1 MVKFLWG
8 NSSFNF
14 TCFIIFY
21 SYIIKHRFPTA
32 KAPSMSLFSKLFGES
47 ISIAILTF
55 GLNISFSK
63 LFAKKY
69 KYKIS
74 PNQEFFAYGIS
85 NIASSFFNGYPGCVG
100 ISRCFIG
107 DGIGVKTQ
115 IVALINTIIMLI
127 VILAIGPL
135 LSSLPNVTRFSLL
148 IKYCLLL
155 VFMLSYVLP
164 IVRISFFDYCSIDSK
179 STSCN

>member
-1 MVKFLWG
+1 
-8 NSSFNF
+8 
-14 TCFIIFY
+14 
-21 SYIIKHRFPTA
+21 
-32 KAPSMSLFSKLFGES
+32 MSLFSKLFGES

-100 ISRCFIG
+100 ISRCFIS

-148 IKYCLLL
+148 IKYLFRTTEQL
-155 VFMLSYVLP
+155 VQTYKMVP
-164 IVRISFFDYCSIDSK
+164 IFSILCHFLKIRFSPY
-179 STSCN
+179 

>member
-21 SYIIKHRFPTA
+21 SYIIKYRFPTA

-135 LSSLPNVTRFSLL
+135 LSSLPNVTRFSL
-148 IKYCLLL
+148 
-155 VFMLSYVLP
+155 
-164 IVRISFFDYCSIDSK
+164 
-179 STSCN
+179 